1 MLVDFRILML
11 CMACPDESSGRLTRI
26 ALVKVLPGWNRHG
39 SRPLRWI
46 ASRLHRRYDDYAAF
60 KAGVKELEL
69 MTATAMRTAL
79 SDAPGLRLQLEA
91 LAVSRI

>member
-1 MLVDFRILML
+1 MRFLGSMLQITL
-11 CMACPDESSGRLTRI
+11 
-26 ALVKVLPGWNRHG
+26 
-39 SRPLRWI
+39 
-46 ASRLHRRYDDYAAF
+46 RYDDYAAF

-91 LAVSRI
+91 LAVSRQDAGSGFEAG

>member
-1 MLVDFRILML
+1 MLSTI
-11 CMACPDESSGRLTRI
+11 
-26 ALVKVLPGWNRHG
+26 VL
-39 SRPLRWI
+39 
-46 ASRLHRRYDDYAAF
+46 ARRYDDYAAF

-91 LAVSRI
+91 LAVSSLDAGLGFQLGFEPDCVFGSRDSFVYAALAGSRIRVLMLALGQG